1 MQIQFSIDGGFAAIP
16 GLARPVTIDV
26 DSLPAAAAGALRAAV
41 AKTDFFA
48 RPEPAPAAGGSADM
62 RTYVVTV
69 DDGGSSRT
77 LRLPESEHDP
87 DVAALVGVLDEHRRA
102 ALKR

>member
-41 AKTDFFA
+41 AKTDYFA
-48 RPEPAPAAGGSADM
+48 RAEAAPAAAGAADM

-69 DDGGSSRT
+69 DDGGRSRT
-77 LRLPESEHDP
+77 LRIPESDHDP
-87 DVAALVGVLDEHRRA
+87 DLAALVGILDEHRRA
-102 ALKR
+102 ALGR